1 MPIHEAPIHEAFVY
15 MHGVSTQRD
24 DDKSHQELYERLHG
38 EVLEANRSVPPA
50 YVGIEWGWAYR
61 GIENAK
67 GHELLTRAQA
77 NLAAGITEAVN
88 REVDFTLNPLRL
100 ALKAARPLIA
110 FGFADA
116 FYYTSADGK
125 RQVRSA
131 MILQIVEALRDEI
144 EAAKNGDTLISL
156 SFVAHSAGSMA
167 VFDLLYYLF
176 GDPDCTFIRTD
187 HDDPDADV
195 CERANDAISPLRE
208 LARDGKL
215 RIRRFFSLG
224 SPIAPLAV
232 RADPVLEI
240 LADPSGPGALDPAQ
254 YGLTR
259 NPSAFGDPLDN
270 PRWINMWDKDDLIA
284 WPIEPLMQ
292 YHKSVKD
299 WYVDVS
305 DSVAKAHNAYWSSIK
320 VQRLIADKW

>member
-1 MPIHEAPIHEAFVY
+1 MSAAPIHEVFVY

-24 DDKSHQELYERLHG
+24 DDHSHQQLYESLHG
-38 EVLEANRSVPPA
+38 AVLDANSAVPAA

-61 GIENAK
+61 GVENAR
-67 GHELLTRAQA
+67 GHELLTRAQT
-77 NLAAGITEAVN
+77 NLAEGITEAVE

-125 RQVRSA
+125 RQVRST
-131 MILQIVEALRDEI
+131 MILQIAEALASQI
-144 EAAKNGDTLISL
+144 EAARRGETLLSL

-176 GDPDCTFIRTD
+176 GDPDCRFIRTD
-187 HDDPDADV
+187 PDDPDAET
-195 CERANDAISPLRE
+195 CERANDAIEPLRE
-208 LARDGKL
+208 LARAGRL
-215 RIRRFFSLG
+215 RVRRFFSLG

-240 LADPSGPGALDPAQ
+240 LADLEGPGGLDPTQ
-254 YGLTR
+254 YGLTL
-259 NPSAFGDPLDN
+259 NPQSFGPPLEM

-284 WPIEPLMQ
+284 WPVEPLMRR
-292 YHKSVKD
+292 HPSVRD

-305 DSVAKAHNAYWSSIK
+305 DSVAKCHNAYWSSVK